1 MVTWANGK
9 GCLAIDSFRGAE
21 VLTVKVISLLLS
33 VLEVSDGGFFSK
45 IIQTVQEE
53 WCAEETCD

>member
-1 MVTWANGK
+1 
-9 GCLAIDSFRGAE
+9 